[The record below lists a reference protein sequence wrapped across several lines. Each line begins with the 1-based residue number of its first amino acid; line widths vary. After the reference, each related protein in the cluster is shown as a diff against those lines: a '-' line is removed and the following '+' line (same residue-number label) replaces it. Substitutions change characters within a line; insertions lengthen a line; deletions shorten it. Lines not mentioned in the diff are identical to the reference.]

1 MMVQATRPDMDV
13 RDDIYDMVAHY
24 PPLQSDRHH
33 FTVEVSGGNVTLS
46 GHVKSPITERYFAD
60 RVKGIRGV
68 LSVNHDRLYNEEE
81 ILLEV
86 GRRIAKGVIANTIYG
101 TVILTGTLPQDKSGE
116 AVVNDVAQ
124 VAGVQRVVTQ
134 FA

>member
-1 MMVQATRPDMDV
+1 MVQATRPDIDI

-24 PPLQSDRHH
+24 PPLQADRHH
-33 FTVEVSGGNVTLS
+33 FTVDVRDGNVTLG

-60 RVKGIRGV
+60 RVKEIRGV
-68 LSVNHDRLYNEEE
+68 LSVNSDRLFNEEE
-81 ILLEV
+81 IRLEV
-86 GRRIAKGVIANTIYG
+86 GRRIPTGVIANTVYG
-101 TVILTGTLPQDKSGE
+101 SVILTGMPPQGKSGE

>member
-1 MMVQATRPDMDV
+1 MVQATRPDIDIQ
-13 RDDIYDMVAHY
+13 DDIYNLVAHY
-24 PPLQSDRHH
+24 PPLQADRHH
-33 FTVEVSGGNVTLS
+33 FTVEVRDGNVTLS

-60 RVKGIRGV
+60 RVKEVRGV
-68 LSVNHDRLYNEEE
+68 RSVNDDGLYNEEE
-81 ILLEV
+81 IRLEV
-86 GRRIAKGVIANTIYG
+86 GRRIAKGVIANTLYG
-101 TVILTGTLPQDKSGE
+101 TVILTGTPPQDKSGD